1 MIIGITGSFGA
12 GKGEVVEYLTTRKN
26 FSHYSASDFITEE
39 IERRKMSV
47 DRNSM
52 IEVANDLRA
61 QYGPAYIIEALYL
74 RAKAHGGDA
83 VIESIRVKAEVER
96 IKELGGIVI
105 GVDADSKVR
114 YERAYA
120 RKSSKDNV
128 TYEEWILQEQKESN
142 PHDPTKQDIFGALKE
157 SNYIISNNGT
167 RDELHEKIETVFQQL

>member
-26 FSHYSASDFITEE
+26 FNHYSASEFITEE
-39 IERRKMSV
+39 IERRKMNI

-96 IKELGGIVI
+96 IKELGGIVL
-105 GVDADSKVR
+105 GVDADSKIR

-120 RKSSKDNV
+120 RKSPKDNV

-167 RDELHEKIETVFQQL
+167 RDELYREIESVFKKI